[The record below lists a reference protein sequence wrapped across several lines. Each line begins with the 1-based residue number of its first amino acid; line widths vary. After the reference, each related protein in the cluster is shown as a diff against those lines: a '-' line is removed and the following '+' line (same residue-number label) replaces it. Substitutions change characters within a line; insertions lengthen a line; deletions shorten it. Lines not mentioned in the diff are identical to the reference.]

1 MSKSKILTCPL
12 LSIGSVN
19 EKVCLQ
25 EDCAWY
31 MNSTKTCA
39 MYIMAHD
46 AILNIKA
53 KQIKK

>member
-1 MSKSKILTCPL
+1 MSKSKILTCPI
-12 LSIGSVN
+12 LSIGSTT

-25 EDCAWY
+25 EDCAWF

-46 AILNIKA
+46 SILNIKE
-53 KQIKK
+53 KQTKK

>member
-1 MSKSKILTCPL
+1 MNKTKILTCPL
-12 LSIGSVN
+12 LSIGSDK

-46 AILNIKA
+46 SILNIKE